1 MPQSV
6 TSTGADG
13 KDSSEILRNTIMP
26 MSVNVTDVD
35 SQNNDNEVGTFKMS
49 QTMKHMDNDEFA
61 QMIKNK
67 VLHVLLNEP
76 DEIDQIVQSVQK
88 NPRLWNIVSLLNGFE
103 DSKVVNKA
111 LNQYVTQLGLSGDS
125 AVIVKTALLLAKK

>member
-13 KDSSEILRNTIMP
+13 RDSSEILRNTIMP

-76 DEIDQIVQSVQK
+76 DEIDQIVQSIQK